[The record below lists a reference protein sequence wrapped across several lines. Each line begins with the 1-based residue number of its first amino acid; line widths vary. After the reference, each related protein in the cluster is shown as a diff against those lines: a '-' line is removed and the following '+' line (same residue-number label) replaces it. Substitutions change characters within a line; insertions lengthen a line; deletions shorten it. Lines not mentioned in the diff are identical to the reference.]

1 MAKPQVFTIGYEGA
15 DVDRFLTT
23 LKDAGVATL
32 ADVRAVALS
41 RKRGF
46 SKSALRDALAHQGIG
61 YEHFIKLGTP
71 KEGRQ
76 AARAGAQE
84 LDVAQAR
91 VGTFTLDPAAA
102 DAAARAYLADA
113 GVSAKS
119 VRVSGDQV
127 EVTVELRQPTP
138 LLSILGID
146 ERTVTA
152 TASARSARG
161 VIGVASLPPASS
173 HPA

>member
-1 MAKPQVFTIGYEGA
+1 MARRQVFTIGYEGA

-61 YEHFIKLGTP
+61 YEHFTKLGTP

-76 AARAGAQE
+76 AARAGDGDLMRRIYCDEVLATEPAQE
-84 LDVAQAR
+84 AFRELETLAGAQPICLLCFER
-91 VGTFTLDPAAA
+91 DPANCH
-102 DAAARAYLADA
+102 
-113 GVSAKS
+113 
-119 VRVSGDQV
+119 
-127 EVTVELRQPTP
+127 
-138 LLSILGID
+138 
-146 ERTVTA
+146 RTVLSQRLA
-152 TASARSARG
+152 ERG
-161 VIGVASLPPASS
+161 FETVDLTVL
-173 HPA
+173 

>member
-23 LKDAGVATL
+23 LKDASVATL

-46 SKSALRDALAHQGIG
+46 SKTALRDALANQDIG

-76 AARAGAQE
+76 AARAGDGDLMRRIYCDEVLATE
-84 LDVAQAR
+84 EAQAAFR
-91 VGTFTLDPAAA
+91 DLEA
-102 DAAARAYLADA
+102 L
-113 GVSAKS
+113 
-119 VRVSGDQV
+119 
-127 EVTVELRQPTP
+127 
-138 LLSILGID
+138 
-146 ERTVTA
+146 
-152 TASARSARG
+152 
-161 VIGVASLPPASS
+161 ASS
-173 HPA
+173 RPICLLCFERDPVNCHRRVLSQRLEKLGFETVDLTVL

>member
-46 SKSALRDALAHQGIG
+46 SKSALRDALASQNIG

-76 AARAGAQE
+76 AARAGDGE
-84 LDVAQAR
+84 LMRRIYCDQVLATDEAQAAFQDLEALAASR
-91 VGTFTLDPAAA
+91 PICLLCFERDP
-102 DAAARAYLADA
+102 
-113 GVSAKS
+113 VNCH
-119 VRVSGDQV
+119 
-127 EVTVELRQPTP
+127 
-138 LLSILGID
+138 
-146 ERTVTA
+146 RTVLA
-152 TASARSARG
+152 KKLE
-161 VIGVASLPPASS
+161 SLGFETVDLAVL
-173 HPA
+173 

>member
-23 LKDAGVATL
+23 LEDAGVETL

-46 SKSALRDALAHQGIG
+46 SKSALRDALATQGIG

-76 AARAGAQE
+76 AARAGDGE
-84 LDVAQAR
+84 LMRRIYCDEVLATEEAQAAFR
-91 VGTFTLDPAAA
+91 DLETLAAAKPICLLCFERDPANCHRRVL
-102 DAAARAYLADA
+102 ARRLE
-113 GVSAKS
+113 GL
-119 VRVSGDQV
+119 GF
-127 EVTVELRQPTP
+127 ETVDLMV
-138 LLSILGID
+138 L
-146 ERTVTA
+146 
-152 TASARSARG
+152 
-161 VIGVASLPPASS
+161 
-173 HPA
+173 

>member
-46 SKSALRDALAHQGIG
+46 SKSALRDALSGQGIG

-76 AARAGAQE
+76 AARAGDGDLMRRIYCDEVLATGS
-84 LDVAQAR
+84 AQAA
-91 VGTFTLDPAAA
+91 FQDLETLASAQPICLLCFERDPANCH
-102 DAAARAYLADA
+102 
-113 GVSAKS
+113 
-119 VRVSGDQV
+119 
-127 EVTVELRQPTP
+127 
-138 LLSILGID
+138 
-146 ERTVTA
+146 RTVLA
-152 TASARSARG
+152 QRLAERG
-161 VIGVASLPPASS
+161 FETVDLTVL
-173 HPA
+173 

>member
-23 LKDAGVATL
+23 LKDAGAATL

-46 SKSALRDALAHQGIG
+46 SKSALRDALANQGIG

-76 AARAGAQE
+76 AARAGDADLMRRIYCDEVLATEDAQ
-84 LDVAQAR
+84 VAFRDLEALAASRPICLLCFERDPVNCHRR
-91 VGTFTLDPAAA
+91 VLSQRLEKLGFEAVDI
-102 DAAARAYLADA
+102 
-113 GVSAKS
+113 
-119 VRVSGDQV
+119 
-127 EVTVELRQPTP
+127 TVL
-138 LLSILGID
+138 
-146 ERTVTA
+146 
-152 TASARSARG
+152 
-161 VIGVASLPPASS
+161 
-173 HPA
+173 